1 MYAKHLK
8 YLIVWKGRTIENA
21 LLENALDVL
30 KTITS
35 KFIHFYKNHIKS
47 VKISFLHGMPPLHSW
62 NIIQS
67 INQSIKLMEWGKDK
81 TSDWQLLWEKR

>member
-1 MYAKHLK
+1 MPFSPGNDVKKMYAKHLK

-30 KTITS
+30 KTIIS

-47 VKISFLHGMPPLHSW
+47 VKISFLNDMPRLHGWTIADMA
-62 NIIQS
+62 
-67 INQSIKLMEWGKDK
+67 
-81 TSDWQLLWEKR
+81 

>member
-1 MYAKHLK
+1 MPFSPGNDVKKMYAKHLK

-67 INQSIKLMEWGKDK
+67 INQSINQ
-81 TSDWQLLWEKR
+81 SN